1 MFLQNQL
8 LNPPT
13 ITRNVHKAKK
23 TKNKLLNECFQS
35 RDELMAMF
43 DHALPE
49 NETTKKLKSFVTK
62 QHETDVV
69 RHVGRELTLR
79 GWDALGTR
87 VEV

>member
-1 MFLQNQL
+1 
-8 LNPPT
+8 
-13 ITRNVHKAKK
+13 
-23 TKNKLLNECFQS
+23 
-35 RDELMAMF
+35 MAMF

-87 VEV
+87 VEGIGPSEHVSSVHDILVRSYNFATQM